1 MQDVV
6 LFDELTT
13 GDGHRIAI
21 ATLNAEKSLNAL
33 TLDMIQLL
41 DARLTIWERD
51 EGIVAVV
58 LRGAGERA
66 FCAGGDVRGLREKL
80 VSEPHYP
87 NPHAVAFF
95 TEEYTLDYR
104 IHRYKKPL
112 IVWGGGIVMGGGLG
126 LMAGASHRVA
136 TPATRIAMPEITIGL
151 YPDVGGSWFL
161 QRMPAHLGLFLA
173 LTGAPLNAHDALIA
187 NLADHVL
194 AADAYPALLEA
205 LQAAN
210 WGDDAHA
217 RPALVSALLNQLEGQ
232 LGDALPASNVERNL
246 LAVHRLM
253 NRGDLAAVAAALN
266 ETAFE
271 DPWLA
276 DAAKSFRHGS
286 PTSAAVSWEIL
297 NRSKHMSL
305 AEALRMELALSINFC
320 ARSDFPEGVRAL
332 LVDKDRNP
340 RWSRQLA
347 DIDQAW
353 VDGHFESPWREADH
367 PLAGL
372 K

>member
-6 LFDELTT
+6 LFDEIATRA
-13 GDGHRIAI
+13 GQRIAI
-21 ATLNAEKSLNAL
+21 ATLNAERSLNAL
-33 TLDMIQLL
+33 SLDMIRLL
-41 DARLTIWERD
+41 DARLTIWQRD

-80 VSEPHYP
+80 LAEPHYP
-87 NPHAVAFF
+87 HPYAVDFF
-95 TEEYTLDYR
+95 TEEYTLDHR
-104 IHRYKKPL
+104 IHCYPKPL
-112 IVWGGGIVMGGGLG
+112 IVWGSGIVMGGGLG
-126 LMAGASHRVA
+126 LMAGAGHRVV
-136 TPATRIAMPEITIGL
+136 TSATRIAMPEITIGL

-161 QRMPAHLGLFLA
+161 QRMPARLGLFLA
-173 LTGAPLNAHDALIA
+173 LTGAPLNARDALIA

-194 AADAYPALLEA
+194 AADAYPELLQTLQEA
-205 LQAAN
+205 D
-210 WGDDAHA
+210 WSGDASNHPS
-217 RPALVSALLNQLEGQ
+217 RVSALLNQLEGK

-253 NRGDLAAVAAALN
+253 NRGDLAAVGAALL

-276 DAAKSFRHGS
+276 DAAKNFRHGS
-286 PTSAAVSWEIL
+286 PTSAAVSWEML
-297 NRSKHMSL
+297 RRAKHMSL
-305 AEALRMELALSINFC
+305 AEALRMELVLSLNFC
-320 ARSDFPEGVRAL
+320 ARPDFAEGVRAL

-347 DIDQAW
+347 DIDQSW
-353 VDGHFESPWREADH
+353 INGHFASPWRDADH
-367 PLAGL
+367 PLAAL